1 MSEGA
6 IVTDSRTGALG
17 EPVGEGFVSG
27 KSRGC
32 ADDELR
38 ASAEAALVEEKRVV
52 PEGFQGLRQKMQEVD
67 EMILAR

>member
-1 MSEGA
+1 M
-6 IVTDSRTGALG
+6 
-17 EPVGEGFVSG
+17 SG